1 MPTLYVIR
9 HAEPKIRDVISGQSD
24 PPLSITGRDQAELL
38 RVPVNI
44 VYSSPLKRAR
54 QTAIYLNS
62 CPVILSDLA
71 EISYGAW
78 DGLSWSEIE
87 RRWPEIAAA
96 KIADWQGITPPGGEP
111 WDRFSR
117 RVEGCLTGILAG
129 PLPAAVVAHEAVN
142 AVIAKRLTGN
152 PVDKYKQQY
161 CEIRKYDLRSESI
174 P

>member
-9 HAEPKIRDVISGQSD
+9 HAEPEIRDVISGQSD

-96 KIADWQGITPPGGEP
+96 KIADWQGT
-111 WDRFSR
+111 
-117 RVEGCLTGILAG
+117 T
-129 PLPAAVVAHEAVN
+129 
-142 AVIAKRLTGN
+142 
-152 PVDKYKQQY
+152 
-161 CEIRKYDLRSESI
+161 
-174 P
+174 